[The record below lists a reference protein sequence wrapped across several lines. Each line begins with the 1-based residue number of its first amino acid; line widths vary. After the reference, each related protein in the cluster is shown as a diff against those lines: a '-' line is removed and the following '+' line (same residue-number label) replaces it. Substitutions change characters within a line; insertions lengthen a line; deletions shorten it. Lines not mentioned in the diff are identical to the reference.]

1 MELKLAAVHLERVL
15 RQRNLFLCVAGM
27 MLVSNFLLSIKL
39 YRSEEIVTA
48 IPGLSRTISISES
61 GVSEGY
67 LEEWSLLYL
76 SALLDLSPETVE
88 HKRNMILKHTSASNK
103 KYLQNIKEYFAN
115 SIEEH
120 RKFGITTYFTPKNL
134 TIDTKNL
141 KVTARGVLTSSFGK
155 RAAPKEEVVIY
166 LISFDQVGRIIKLK
180 EFYRV
185 KEDKKKQKST
195 AF

>member
-1 MELKLAAVHLERVL
+1 MELKLASVNLQRVL
-15 RQRNLFLCVAGM
+15 RQRNLFLCATV
-27 MLVSNFLLSIKL
+27 MLLTSNFLLSIKL
-39 YRSEEIVTA
+39 YRSEEIITA
-48 IPGLSRTISISES
+48 IPSLSRTVSISES

-67 LEEWSLLYL
+67 LEESSLLYL

-88 HKRNMILKHTSASNK
+88 HKRDMILKHTSASNK

-120 RKFGITTYFTPKNL
+120 KKFGISTYFTPKNL

-141 KVTARGVLTSSFGK
+141 KVIARGVLTSNFGK
-155 RAAPKEEVVIY
+155 RAAPEEEVVSY

-185 KEDKKKQKST
+185 QEEKKQKT
-195 AF
+195 RAF

>member
-1 MELKLAAVHLERVL
+1 MELKLAAVSLEKVL

-27 MLVSNFLLSIKL
+27 MLISNFLLSVKL

-48 IPGLSRTISISES
+48 IPGLTRTISISES

-88 HKRNMILKHTSASNK
+88 HKRDMILKHSSASNK
-103 KYLQNIKEYFAN
+103 KHLQNIKEYFAN

-120 RKFGITTYFTPKNL
+120 RKFGIITYFTPKNL

-141 KVTARGVLTSSFGK
+141 KVIARGVLTSNFGK
-155 RAAPKEEVVIY
+155 RAAPREEVVSY
-166 LISFDQVGRIIKLK
+166 LISFDQVGRIIKLR
-180 EFYRV
+180 EFYKIQEEK
-185 KEDKKKQKST
+185 KEKSSP
-195 AF
+195 F

>member
-1 MELKLAAVHLERVL
+1 MNLQRVL
-15 RQRNLFLCVAGM
+15 RQRNLFLCATV
-27 MLVSNFLLSIKL
+27 MLLTSNFLLSIKL
-39 YRSEEIVTA
+39 YRSEEIITA
-48 IPGLSRTISISES
+48 IPSLSRTVSISES

-67 LEEWSLLYL
+67 LEECSLLYL

-88 HKRNMILKHTSASNK
+88 HKRDMILKHTSASNK

-120 RKFGITTYFTPKNL
+120 KKFGITTYFTPKNL

-141 KVTARGVLTSSFGK
+141 KVTARGVLTSNFGK
-155 RAAPKEEVVIY
+155 RAAPEEEVVSY

-185 KEDKKKQKST
+185 QEEKKQKT
-195 AF
+195 RAF